1 MFGRH
6 VKRIPTRLPKNYEI
20 YQYNI
25 SNTENNTESDINNS
39 KTTENNKTGTI
50 NEQFTANI

>member
-50 NEQFTANI
+50 NEQSTANI